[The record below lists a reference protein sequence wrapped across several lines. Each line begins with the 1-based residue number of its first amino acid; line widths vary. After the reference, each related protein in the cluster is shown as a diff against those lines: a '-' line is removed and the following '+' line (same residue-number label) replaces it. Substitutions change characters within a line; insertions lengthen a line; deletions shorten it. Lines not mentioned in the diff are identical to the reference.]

1 MLIISL
7 IFGGIA
13 LYFIIYK
20 LFSMCYQ
27 HWQKLSLK
35 YTWVKLLSEY
45 IEAFLFL
52 LCLSLPACI
61 GFYGYHHL
69 GFDTMHSIGLTL
81 AGEIAVSGFFLGLLI
96 IYCSQKNR
104 KDINSK

>member
-35 YTWVKLLSEY
+35 HTWAKVLSEY
-45 IEAFLFL
+45 IEAFLLL

-61 GFYGYHHL
+61 GFYAFRHF
-69 GFDTMHSIGLTL
+69 GFDTMYSIGLTL
-81 AGEIAVSGFFLGLLI
+81 AGEIAVSSFFLGLLI
-96 IYCSQKNR
+96 IYCTQKKS
-104 KDINSK
+104 KDI